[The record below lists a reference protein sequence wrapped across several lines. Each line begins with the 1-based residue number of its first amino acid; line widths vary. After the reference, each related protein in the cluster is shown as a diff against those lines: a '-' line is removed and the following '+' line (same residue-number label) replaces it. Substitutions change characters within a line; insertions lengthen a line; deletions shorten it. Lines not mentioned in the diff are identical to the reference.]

1 MARTALI
8 TGISGQDGAYLAKA
22 LLGRGYRV
30 VGAYRR
36 TSALPTGRL
45 EELGIADDVELVDM
59 ELLEASNIR
68 RVLEMLKPDEIY
80 NLAAQSFVGLSFEL
94 PLYTCDVDAMG
105 VLRLLEAMREVYP
118 KARLYQASTSEMFG
132 NARETPQNERTP
144 FYPRS
149 PYGVAKLFA
158 HWCVVNY
165 REAHGL
171 YACSG
176 ILFNHES
183 PLRGLEFV
191 TRRVTN
197 GLARVALGEQDTLS
211 IGNLEAKRDW
221 GFAGEYVEGIWRMLQ
236 QDKADDYVL
245 ATGRTATVR
254 DFVNGAAT
262 AFGFELEWCGKG
274 EAERAVD
281 KKSGRTII
289 AVDPRL
295 YRPAEVQLL
304 LGDASKAKAELGWE
318 PKTHL
323 EELIQMMV
331 RADYDRVKTGMTRF

>member
-45 EELGIADDVELVDM
+45 EELGIAEDVEFVDM

-68 RVLEMLKPDEIY
+68 RVLETLKPDEIY

-105 VLRLLEAMREVYP
+105 VLRLLEAMREVCP

-132 NARETPQNERTP
+132 KAREMPQNERTP

-158 HWCVVNY
+158 HWSVVNY
-165 REAHGL
+165 RETYGL
-171 YACSG
+171 HACSG

-191 TRRVTN
+191 TRKVTH
-197 GLARVALGEQDTLS
+197 GLARVALGEQNTLS
-211 IGNLEAKRDW
+211 IGNLESQRDW
-221 GFAGEYVEGIWRMLQ
+221 GFAGEYVEGMWRMLQ

-254 DFVNGAAT
+254 DFVNGAAA

-274 EAERAVD
+274 EGERAVD

-289 AVDPRL
+289 AVDARL

-318 PKTHL
+318 AKTHL
-323 EELIQMMV
+323 EDLIQMMV
-331 RADYDRVKTGMTRF
+331 RADYDRVKTGIMRF